1 MPSFTTA
8 YIPRT
13 LIYKSVTCSERAKN
27 DQSAELRVHTNC
39 LAEEPRVGG
48 LPAPSNSKGRL
59 QILHSVSVCTIWFIS
74 NCIRNGYKF
83 PAKASLL
90 VFGGALN
97 AQMLSKIL
105 YEKVACHLLES
116 IYVECVESACYC
128 RHRCRLAFSWPRR
141 TLVELLLSRCLCFF
155 LLISPKSCKCSTFL
169 ACNPRSAHENSK
181 LQLFICIFGWLSS
194 HFVPSESCES
204 SPLIALMC
212 LLWTSIFFFFEV

>member
-1 MPSFTTA
+1 MPSFSTA

-155 LLISPKSCKCSTFL
+155 FVDITKELQMFYISRVQSKISSWKFKIAVIHLYFWMIIFTFCSI
-169 ACNPRSAHENSK
+169 RVMW
-181 LQLFICIFGWLSS
+181 II
-194 HFVPSESCES
+194 
-204 SPLIALMC
+204 PL
-212 LLWTSIFFFFEV
+212 

>member
-1 MPSFTTA
+1 MPSFSTA

-74 NCIRNGYKF
+74 NCIRNGNKF

-141 TLVELLLSRCLCFF
+141 TLVELLLSRCLCLFCWYHQRAANVLHFSRAIQDQLMKIQNCSYSSVF
-155 LLISPKSCKCSTFL
+155 LDDYLHI
-169 ACNPRSAHENSK
+169 
-181 LQLFICIFGWLSS
+181 LFHQSHVNHPPWL
-194 HFVPSESCES
+194 
-204 SPLIALMC
+204 L
-212 LLWTSIFFFFEV
+212 